1 MEKKIFRQENYSCY
15 DAAIYTTTWA
25 EPSSGFAWAWHVLLH
40 LRVYNMDQTWIR
52 TAGQDCS
59 DCVICPPH
67 LQRLGRKCVVE
78 YKLQSRVEH
87 GSQWPSVHTASQ
99 THPKLVLVQMDPRIS
114 RTALTM
120 LNWWY
125 KFITSSNPLHQ
136 KKKNP
141 LLRHCMHICIKAV
154 PLLKKTPICV
164 KAVPFLRSWKTP
176 ITGHSLSVVAWT
188 HCNVFLWIG
197 KLTIHK
203 ELFKTNLKT

>member
-15 DAAIYTTTWA
+15 DAAIYTMTWA

-136 KKKNP
+136 KKKKKPTPQTLYAYLYQSCP
-141 LLRHCMHICIKAV
+141 LAKKNSNLCQSC
-154 PLLKKTPICV
+154 PLPKIMKNSNHR
-164 KAVPFLRSWKTP
+164 A
-176 ITGHSLSVVAWT
+176 
-188 HCNVFLWIG
+188 
-197 KLTIHK
+197 
-203 ELFKTNLKT
+203 